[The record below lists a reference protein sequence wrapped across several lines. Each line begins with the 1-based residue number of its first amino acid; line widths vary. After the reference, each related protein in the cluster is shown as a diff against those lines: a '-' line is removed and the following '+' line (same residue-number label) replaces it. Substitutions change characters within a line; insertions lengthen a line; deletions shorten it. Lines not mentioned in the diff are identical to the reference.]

1 MKEKVIAKIYA
12 NTLLDLGKENNVDM
26 AAELTKLTEVINA
39 SNDLENVLFLD
50 VFTADE
56 KSDVLKTITQKL
68 SLSSITTNTLL
79 YMINEKRIAL
89 LPLIFKEI
97 MVVDDHN
104 KGFIR
109 GTIEGSTDS
118 ISEEYKEKLIGAL
131 KNNIEG
137 KQAILDYKKNEN
149 VTAGYKVTVGD
160 FQLDATVDNQL
171 RSFKES
177 VLGNN

>member
-12 NTLLDLGKENNVDM
+12 NTLLELGKENNVDI
-26 AAELTKLTEVINA
+26 ASELTTLTETINS

-56 KSDVLKTITQKL
+56 KTDILKSISDKLK
-68 SLSSITTNTLL
+68 LSSITVNTLL
-79 YMINEKRIAL
+79 YMIGEKRISL
-89 LPLIFKEI
+89 LPLIFKEV
-97 MVVDDHN
+97 MVIDDHQ

-109 GTIEGSTDS
+109 GTIEGSTES
-118 ISEEYKEKLIGAL
+118 ISDAYKEKLVASLKKYIGD
-131 KNNIEG
+131 KNPILNYEQNSNI
-137 KQAILDYKKNEN
+137 
-149 VTAGYKVTVGD
+149 TAGYKVTVGD

-171 RSFKES
+171 RSFKDS